1 MLSRIAHVIEGE
13 IHNGWVI
20 DIDLL
25 SQPMRLLL
33 VGGGA
38 HFGRSTDFG
47 CSTEFGGST
56 DFGWSTDFGGS
67 TDFGRGTDLVRS
79 ADLRRAADLRAQH
92 QCEHNGGHSG
102 EDGE

>member
-13 IHNGWVI
+13 IHNGGVI
-20 DIDLL
+20 DVDLH

-38 HFGRSTDFG
+38 
-47 CSTEFGGST
+47 
-56 DFGWSTDFGGS
+56 DFGGS
-67 TDFGRGTDLVRS
+67 SDFGRGSELVRS
-79 ADLRRAADLRAQH
+79 ANLRRAADLRAQH
-92 QCEHNGGHSG
+92 QGQRNRGHSG